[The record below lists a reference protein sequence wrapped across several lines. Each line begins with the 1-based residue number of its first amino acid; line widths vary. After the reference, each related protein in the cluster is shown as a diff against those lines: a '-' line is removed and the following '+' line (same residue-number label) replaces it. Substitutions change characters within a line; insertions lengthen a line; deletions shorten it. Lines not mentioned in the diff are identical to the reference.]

1 MIQGIRRKFILIAVA
16 VLSAAMITLA
26 VVINVSNW
34 IQVRG
39 EIKETLT
46 DLAENTGNSG
56 KMEKGGGR
64 KGRNRHMQNTLD
76 ESRYF
81 TVHIFSNGAFFIAD
95 ASRSSGDT
103 EEEMTKMVR
112 EALNSGNQTGTTGH
126 YMYLITEGGDR
137 NTGVFLNIETKLDAV
152 NNLLLLSAIACVGG
166 ILIASLLVFLFSKK
180 AIQPLIRN
188 AVQQKQFIT
197 DAGHELKTPLTV
209 ISANMDALELKT
221 EPNEWIDSTRE
232 QLSGMGSL
240 VNNMIYLSRM
250 DEDGAALVREEVDL
264 SELVQQEAGPFQGMA
279 DFMGKT
285 LEINAENGIRIQGD
299 RQALGRMVNQLCDN
313 AIKYSPDGDLIRI
326 SLRKSGR
333 EIRMTEENS
342 MKEPLSK
349 EAQSHLFDR
358 FYRPDASRSRASG
371 GYGIGLSMVKAIV
384 EKHDGRIKVET
395 DAENHI
401 RFIICFN
408 S

>member
-95 ASRSSGDT
+95 ASRSSGET

-152 NNLLLLSAIACVGG
+152 NNLLLLSAVACIGG

-188 AVQQKQFIT
+188 AIQQKQFIT

-221 EPNEWIDSTRE
+221 
-232 QLSGMGSL
+232 
-240 VNNMIYLSRM
+240 
-250 DEDGAALVREEVDL
+250 
-264 SELVQQEAGPFQGMA
+264 
-279 DFMGKT
+279 
-285 LEINAENGIRIQGD
+285 
-299 RQALGRMVNQLCDN
+299 
-313 AIKYSPDGDLIRI
+313 
-326 SLRKSGR
+326 
-333 EIRMTEENS
+333 
-342 MKEPLSK
+342 
-349 EAQSHLFDR
+349 
-358 FYRPDASRSRASG
+358 
-371 GYGIGLSMVKAIV
+371 
-384 EKHDGRIKVET
+384 
-395 DAENHI
+395 
-401 RFIICFN
+401 
-408 S
+408 